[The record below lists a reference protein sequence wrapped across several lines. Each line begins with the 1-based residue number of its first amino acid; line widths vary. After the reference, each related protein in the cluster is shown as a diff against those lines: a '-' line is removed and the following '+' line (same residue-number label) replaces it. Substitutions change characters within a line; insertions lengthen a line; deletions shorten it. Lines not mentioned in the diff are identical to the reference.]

1 MLDAPKSQRLHIAIV
16 GRRNSGKSSLINAIT
31 NQQIAIVSSV
41 PGTTTD
47 PVSKAMEIL
56 PIGPVLI
63 TDTAGLDDE
72 GEVGSL
78 RVARTKLAIEQA
90 DAALLVI
97 DALEGPS
104 QKDFE
109 TASFLKERRIP
120 SLAVL
125 NKIDSATPEQMGEST
140 KKCAPLGITVIPVS
154 AKTKRNIPTLLDAIV
169 SLGHLEAT
177 PPTILGDL
185 FSAGDTVILNCPIDS
200 SAPKGRIILPQV
212 NAIRDILDHGGK
224 AIVVQTEEIRSTI
237 QSLKNPPALVVTDS
251 QAFEEAAKAT
261 PEEIP
266 FTSFSILFARY
277 LSDINTYIEG
287 VRTVD
292 SLKPGDK
299 VLIAESCTHRRCD
312 EDIGMVKIPNWLN
325 SHMGGKLEYSW
336 SSGYIFPE
344 DISSYK
350 LIIHCGGCM
359 TNRRELL
366 YRVRKSRELGIP
378 ITNYGILI
386 AELHGLLERAVRP
399 LRLQPTE

>member
-1 MLDAPKSQRLHIAIV
+1 MLESPKSQRLHIAIV
-16 GRRNSGKSSLINAIT
+16 GRRNSGKSSLINAVT

-56 PIGPVLI
+56 PMGPILL
-63 TDTAGLDDE
+63 TDTAGFDDE

-90 DAALLVI
+90 DVALLVI
-97 DALEGPS
+97 DALEGPRP
-104 QKDFE
+104 KDAE
-109 TASFLKERRIP
+109 TASFLKDRKIP
-120 SLAVL
+120 SLTVL
-125 NKIDSATPEQMGEST
+125 NKIDAATPEQMEEAT
-140 KKCAPLGITVIPVS
+140 KSSSLLGFTVIPVS
-154 AKTKRNIPTLLDAIV
+154 ARTKKNIPTLLDAIV
-169 SLGHLEAT
+169 SLGPVEPT

-185 FSAGDTVILNCPIDS
+185 FSPGDTVILNCPIDS

-212 NAIRDILDHGGK
+212 NAIRDVLDHGGK
-224 AIVVQTEEIRSTI
+224 AVVVQTGEIHSTI
-237 QSLKNPPALVVTDS
+237 QSLARPPALVVTDS
-251 QAFEEAAKAT
+251 QAFEEAAEAT

-277 LSDINTYIEG
+277 LSDIHSYIEG

-299 VLIAESCTHRRCD
+299 VLIAESCTHRRCE

-325 SHMGGKLEYSW
+325 NHVGGKLEYSW

-344 DISSYK
+344 DIISYK

-366 YRVRKSRELGIP
+366 YRVRKARELGVP

-386 AELHGLLERAVRP
+386 AKLHGLLERAIKP
-399 LRLQPTE
+399 LHLTFP

>member
-1 MLDAPKSQRLHIAIV
+1 MLSAPKSQRLHIAIV
-16 GRRNSGKSSLINAIT
+16 GKRNSGKSSLINAIT
-31 NQQIAIVSSV
+31 NQQIAIVSPV

-56 PIGPVLI
+56 PIGPILL
-63 TDTAGLDDE
+63 TDTAGFDDE

-78 RVARTKLAIEQA
+78 RVARTRLAIEQA
-90 DAALLVI
+90 DIALLVI

-104 QKDFE
+104 QKDAE
-109 TASFLKERRIP
+109 TASFLRERKIP
-120 SLAVL
+120 SLTVL
-125 NKIDSATPEQMGEST
+125 NKIDASTAEQTEKSTSA
-140 KKCAPLGITVIPVS
+140 CASLGFTVIPAS
-154 AKTKRNIPTLLDAIV
+154 AKTRKNIPALLDAIV
-169 SLGHLEAT
+169 SLGPLEPT

-185 FSAGDTVILNCPIDS
+185 FSPGDTIILNCPIDS

-212 NAIRDILDHGGK
+212 NAIRDVLDHGGK
-224 AIVVQTEEIRSTI
+224 AIVVQTEEIRSTL
-237 QSLKNPPALVVTDS
+237 QSLSKPPALVVTDS

-261 PEEIP
+261 PGEIP

-277 LSDINTYIEG
+277 LSDIHTYLEG
-287 VRTVD
+287 IRTVD

-299 VLIAESCTHRRCD
+299 VLIAESCTHRRCE

-325 SHMGGKLEYSW
+325 NYVGGKLEYSW

-359 TNRRELL
+359 ANRRELL
-366 YRVRKSRELGIP
+366 YRVRKSKELGIP

-386 AELHGLLERAVRP
+386 AKLHGLLERAIKP
-399 LRLQPTE
+399 LHLSCP